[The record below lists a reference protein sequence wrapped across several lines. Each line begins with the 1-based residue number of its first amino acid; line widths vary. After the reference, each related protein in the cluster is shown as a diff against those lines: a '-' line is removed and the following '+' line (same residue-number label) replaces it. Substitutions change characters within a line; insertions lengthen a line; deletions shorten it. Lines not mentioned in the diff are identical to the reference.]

1 MNTPA
6 AAPVADRH
14 VNYKKG
20 RLMLVSSMA
29 LATAG
34 ISASLRA
41 NTAVDLQR
49 VFFDPIDRAHSA
61 EMIANILGVPF
72 LGFALTIA
80 IGSPLLDY
88 IGMSLLLPLSGIC
101 FSIGMLLM
109 VFASSLTSG
118 SGVYDVIWLGAVI
131 AGIGWGLV
139 ETVINPLIA
148 TLYSDHKTARLNA
161 LHAWWPGGLVIGGL
175 LGVGLSKFEVGWQVK
190 LSLVVIPALAVVVLC
205 IGVKFPPTERAAAGI
220 SMKQMFRELLNPL
233 FAILFASMFLTAAT
247 ELAPGQWVDF
257 ALSRTVHMPGI
268 LLLVY
273 VSALMFLMRH
283 FAGPLV
289 HKLSTIGLLWLSC
302 LMGSLGLV
310 ALSFANS
317 PVTGLLA
324 ATVWGTGV
332 CYMWPT
338 MLATASER
346 FPRGGALLMGLMGTA
361 GTLSSRFVLP
371 LMGSIYD
378 SKKLEAAG
386 GEAAFR
392 ALQPGPEL
400 DRVLGTAA
408 QISFRDVAIL
418 PAVLLI
424 VFGAVWMYDRSKGGF
439 KATRIS

>member
-1 MNTPA
+1 MTPTL
-6 AAPVADRH
+6 PTTADGRH
-14 VNYKKG
+14 VDYKKS
-20 RLMLVSSMA
+20 RLMLVSSLA
-29 LATAG
+29 LVTAG

-49 VFFDPIDRAHSA
+49 VFFDPIDRAHSG

-88 IGMSLLLPLSGIC
+88 IGMSLLLPLSGVC
-101 FSIGMLLM
+101 FTIGMLMM
-109 VFASSLTSG
+109 VFAGNLASG
-118 SGVYDVIWLGAVI
+118 SGVYDVIWMGAVI
-131 AGIGWGLV
+131 AGVGWGMV

-148 TLYSDHKTARLNA
+148 TLYPDEKTAKLNT

-175 LGVGLSKFEVGWQVK
+175 LGVGLSNFGIGWQVK
-190 LSLVVIPALAVVVLC
+190 LALVVIPAITVVILS
-205 IGVKFPPTERAAAGI
+205 IGVKFPPTERMAAGI
-220 SMKQMFRELLNPL
+220 SMGQMFKELLNPL
-233 FAILFASMFLTAAT
+233 FVILFFSMFLTAAT

-273 VSALMFLMRH
+273 VSALMFVMRQ

-289 HKLSTIGLLWLSC
+289 HKLSSIGLLWFSC

-324 ATVWGTGV
+324 ATLWGTGV

-378 SKKLEAAG
+378 TKKIEAAG
-386 GEAAFR
+386 GETAFK

-408 QISFRDVAIL
+408 QISFRDVAVL
-418 PAVLLI
+418 PAILLI
-424 VFGAVWMYDRSKGGF
+424 VFGAIWFWDRSRGGF
-439 KATRIS
+439 KPTKIS

>member
-1 MNTPA
+1 MSTIL

-14 VNYKKG
+14 VDYRKG
-20 RLMLVSSMA
+20 RLLLVSSLA

-34 ISASLRA
+34 ICASLRA

-88 IGMSLLLPLSGIC
+88 IGMSLLLPLSGVC

-109 VFASSLTSG
+109 VFASNIATG
-118 SGVYDVIWLGAVI
+118 SGVYDVIWFGAVI
-131 AGIGWGLV
+131 AGIGWGMV

-148 TLYSDHKTARLNA
+148 TLYPDSKTARLNA

-175 LGVGLSKFEVGWQVK
+175 LGVGMSKLGVGWQVK
-190 LSLVVIPALAVVVLC
+190 LALVVIPAMAVVALSL
-205 IGVKFPPTERAAAGI
+205 GVKFPPTERMAAGI

-233 FAILFASMFLTAAT
+233 FMILFLSMFLTAAT

-257 ALSRTVHMPGI
+257 ALTRTVHMPGI

-283 FAGPLV
+283 FAGPLA
-289 HKLSTIGLLWLSC
+289 HRLSSIGLLWLSC

-371 LMGSIYD
+371 FMGSIYD
-378 SKKLEAAG
+378 SKKLEVAG
-386 GEAAFR
+386 GEAAFK

-400 DRVLGTAA
+400 DRVLGAAA
-408 QISFRDVAIL
+408 QASFRDVAIL

-424 VFGAVWMYDRSKGGF
+424 VFGAVWMYDRSRGGF
-439 KATRIS
+439 KATKIS

>member
-1 MNTPA
+1 MNTTLPVPA
-6 AAPVADRH
+6 AERH
-14 VNYKKG
+14 AEYKKS
-20 RLMLVSSMA
+20 RLMLVSSLA

-41 NTAVDLQR
+41 NTALDLQR
-49 VFFDPIDRAHSA
+49 VFFDPIDRAHSG

-109 VFASSLTSG
+109 VFASTIATG
-118 SGVYDVIWLGAVI
+118 GGVYGAIWLGAAI
-131 AGIGWGLV
+131 AGIGWGMV
-139 ETVINPLIA
+139 ETVINPMIA
-148 TLYSDHKTARLNA
+148 TLYPDRKTARLNA

-175 LGVGLSKFEVGWQVK
+175 LGVGLSHIGVGWRIK
-190 LSLVVIPALAVVVLC
+190 LALVVIPALAVVALSM
-205 IGVKFPPTERAAAGI
+205 GVKFPPTERLAAGI
-220 SMKQMFRELLNPL
+220 STKQMFRELLNPL
-233 FAILFASMFLTAAT
+233 FGVLFLSMFLTAAT

-257 ALSRTVHMPGI
+257 ALSRTVHMPAI

-273 VSALMFLMRH
+273 VSALMFMMRH

-289 HKLSTIGLLWLSC
+289 HRLSSIGLLWLSC
-302 LMGSLGLV
+302 LMGSMGLV

-324 ATVWGTGV
+324 ATLWGAGV

-378 SKKLEAAG
+378 SKKLDAAG
-386 GEAAFR
+386 GEAAFQ
-392 ALQPGPEL
+392 ALRPGPEL
-400 DRVLGTAA
+400 DRVLGAAA
-408 QISFRDVAIL
+408 QASFRDVAVL
-418 PAVLLI
+418 PAILLV
-424 VFGAVWMYDRSKGGF
+424 VFGAVWAYDRSRGGF
-439 KATRIS
+439 KASRI

>member
-1 MNTPA
+1 MIPAA

-14 VNYKKG
+14 TEYKKS

-41 NTAVDLQR
+41 NTAIDLQR
-49 VFFDPIDRAHSA
+49 VFFDPIDRAHSG

-101 FSIGMLLM
+101 FSIGMLM
-109 VFASSLTSG
+109 IVFASSVASG
-118 SGVYDVIWLGAVI
+118 SGVYDVIWLGAMI
-131 AGIGWGLV
+131 LGIGWGMV

-148 TLYSDHKTARLNA
+148 TLYPDQKTARLNA

-175 LGVGLSKFEVGWQVK
+175 LGVGLSSIGVGWQVK
-190 LSLVVIPALAVVVLC
+190 LALVVIPALAVVALS
-205 IGVKFPPTERAAAGI
+205 IGVKFPPTERMAAGI

-233 FAILFASMFLTAAT
+233 FAVLFASMFLTAAT

-289 HKLSTIGLLWLSC
+289 HRLSSIGLLWLSC

-324 ATVWGTGV
+324 ATIWGTGV

-378 SKKLEAAG
+378 TKKLEAAG
-386 GEAAFR
+386 GETAFK
-392 ALQPGPEL
+392 ALQPGAEL

-408 QISFRDVAIL
+408 QTSFRDVAIL

-424 VFGAVWMYDRSKGGF
+424 VFGVIWMYDRSKGGF